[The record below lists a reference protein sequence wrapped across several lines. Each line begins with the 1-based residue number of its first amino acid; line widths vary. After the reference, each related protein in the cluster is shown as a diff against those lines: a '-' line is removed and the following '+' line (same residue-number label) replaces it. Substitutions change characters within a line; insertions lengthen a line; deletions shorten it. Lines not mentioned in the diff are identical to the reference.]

1 MNECYKYGMA
11 HGCDKFCPVLQ
22 RGACLLCELKNG
34 EVVTMK
40 TNKTPKNKPIP
51 KLPANRFI
59 FENWNAG
66 YCENFF
72 DLDTNKEFI
81 RKDIIGWC
89 PSSRVLARPRNDDEF
104 IAIMLKDNTWCHFP
118 VWGLKDE
125 CEDNISFW
133 NFEGLGDENTN

>member
-1 MNECYKYGMA
+1 MNECYVYTTTR
-11 HGCDKFCPVLQ
+11 GCNKFCPVLQ
-22 RGACLLCELKNG
+22 RNSCLLYELKNG
-34 EVVTMK
+34 EMVKTE
-40 TNKTPKNKPIP
+40 TNKMPKNKPIP

-66 YCENFF
+66 YCQNFF
-72 DLDTNKEFI
+72 DFDTNKEFI

-118 VWGLKDE
+118 TWAIKDE
-125 CEDNISFW
+125 CGDNMDFW